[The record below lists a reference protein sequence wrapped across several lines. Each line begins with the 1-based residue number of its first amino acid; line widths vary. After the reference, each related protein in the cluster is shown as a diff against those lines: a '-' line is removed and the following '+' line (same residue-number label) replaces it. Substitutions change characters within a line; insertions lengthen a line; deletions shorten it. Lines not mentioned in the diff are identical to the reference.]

1 MILALEV
8 KILSDQCRG
17 SPTGITTIKAAVVVV
32 ILSNWFNY
40 YQILIVQ

>member
-8 KILSDQCRG
+8 QILSDQCRG
-17 SPTGITTIKAAVVVV
+17 SPTGIIAAVVVV